1 MEYNFCIKIN
11 PNSNNFTFKIKNGDW
26 TIKKLKKFIIE
37 TFSDSFKNNK
47 ITFIYKGKNL
57 NENNEKIK
65 NYFSEEKNKIIF
77 ILVIIKEDSN
87 KNINNNN
94 NNINFNNFDS
104 NNNNNNST
112 EKENKIKNILNSKK
126 FQKIEKILLNNE
138 IYKNN
143 FSQNFPIFHSIISN
157 RMKLFNSSKNF
168 NFNFELE
175 KFEKFPFRDYF
186 QIVLFFKCLM
196 FFIYFAFEVKGWYLP
211 FFISF
216 LVIYYWYNIY
226 NNIYDFYQKKI
237 DGIQLNEEEIKEIKN
252 LDLKE
257 NFFNLNVDDNN
268 NNNNENGLNEEIF
281 KNIHNNDNL
290 NKNEFDNDF
299 EDFNN
304 NNNINNNNINNI
316 NNNINNNNKINNNI
330 NNQVNNQIN
339 NQITIETPPYISQA
353 IYVHPNT
360 QYRQQMED
368 FHKFVILSFQNFRIA
383 YFSIFD
389 GHGGNQ
395 VSIFLRD
402 FFHQYLLQEL
412 KTFSFSNDS
421 ELNKKNIITSIN
433 NSFEKIDKDI
443 IENKNFKNQSGST
456 GTIILLY
463 RDPNNP
469 LQRVI
474 ICANV
479 GDSKGYIINKNNIN
493 QITKDHNCKDENEV
507 TRIKNNKGLVFQ
519 GRVFG
524 SLLLTRSF
532 GDKELKEYGVLSTPD
547 IFSNLINDNDLYAII
562 GSDGVW
568 DVISQEDLFELSKE
582 KKSSKELCQKI
593 VITSLERH
601 SQDNISCFVVKLNE

>member
-1 MEYNFCIKIN
+1 MKNKIN
-11 PNSNNFTFKIKNGDW
+11 LENKINNNPNKNKQPQANLQIKIKNS
-26 TIKKLKKFIIE
+26 I
-37 TFSDSFKNNK
+37 
-47 ITFIYKGKNL
+47 NL
-57 NENNEKIK
+57 I
-65 NYFSEEKNKIIF
+65 
-77 ILVIIKEDSN
+77 N
-87 KNINNNN
+87 KNRSNNPQINNNIKNNNN
-94 NNINFNNFDS
+94 NFNQNNNNLNDNIAGKKQKIKKIIQNFGIFKVNCFNQINDYNNNLLGPLDKQYTPNIKNENDNIQLFNYNLKGKNSNNINIKEQKDNNIEYIKFHKRSKSTNKPVINLEQAKNKKLVIKNQKPNNNDFNNFPLI
-104 NNNNNNST
+104 
-112 EKENKIKNILNSKK
+112 NKDKNDLILKNKNYDKKNKKNIKIINISPDKK
-126 FQKIEKILLNNE
+126 KISSVNTNLNN
-138 IYKNN
+138 
-143 FSQNFPIFHSIISN
+143 
-157 RMKLFNSSKNF
+157 
-168 NFNFELE
+168 
-175 KFEKFPFRDYF
+175 
-186 QIVLFFKCLM
+186 
-196 FFIYFAFEVKGWYLP
+196 
-211 FFISF
+211 
-216 LVIYYWYNIY
+216 
-226 NNIYDFYQKKI
+226 
-237 DGIQLNEEEIKEIKN
+237 IQKEIKN
-252 LDLKE
+252 PNK
-257 NFFNLNVDDNN
+257 NVNINKNN
-268 NNNNENGLNEEIF
+268 NNIQSNNIIE
-281 KNIHNNDNL
+281 
-290 NKNEFDNDF
+290 
-299 EDFNN
+299 
-304 NNNINNNNINNI
+304 NNNINNNI
-316 NNNINNNNKINNNI
+316 NNNKINNNI
-330 NNQVNNQIN
+330 NNEVNNQIN

-421 ELNKKNIITSIN
+421 ELNKKNIISSIN

-443 IENKNFKNQSGST
+443 IENKNFKNEIGST

-524 SLLLTRSF
+524 SLMLTRSF